1 MDTTR
6 DTVVDFWFDPVCP
19 YSWTASRWLHEVG
32 RGRQL
37 TVRHHVLSL
46 YLLNRDRTDV
56 APEYRRNVEASRG
69 PAKVAT
75 AVLTRCGMEALAD
88 FYTAF
93 GNRVFDVWRRPTSAE
108 YHEVVGAALAEV
120 GLPGD
125 LEDAM
130 ESEEYDEA
138 MQASHD
144 SGVDLVGRGDVGTP
158 ITSIEGVG
166 FFGPVLN
173 AIPRG
178 EHAVQVFEGARLL
191 AGYPQFFE
199 LKRTRQQPPVF
210 T

>member
-1 MDTTR
+1 MGTRR

-19 YSWTASRWLHEVG
+19 YSWTASRWLHEAG
-32 RGRQL
+32 RHRQL
-37 TVRHHVLSL
+37 RVRPPRHEPLPAQQ
-46 YLLNRDRTDV
+46 DRTDI

-75 AVLTRCGMEALAD
+75 AVVARCGTEALAA

-93 GNRVFDVWRRPTSAE
+93 GARVFDVWRRPTSGE
-108 YHEVVGAALAEV
+108 YHQATRAALAEV
-120 GLPGD
+120 GLPRE
-125 LEDAM
+125 LENAM
-130 ESEEYDEA
+130 DSDDHDSQ
-138 MQASHD
+138 MRASHD
-144 SGVDLVGRGDVGTP
+144 AGVALVGSEVGTP
-158 ITSIEGVG
+158 ITSIDGVA

-178 EHAVQVFEGARLL
+178 EQALQVFEGARLL

-199 LKRTRQQPPVF
+199 LKRTRVQPPVF

>member
-1 MDTTR
+1 MDATS

-32 RGRQL
+32 QRRPL
-37 TVRHHVLSL
+37 MVRHHVLSL
-46 YLLNRDRTDV
+46 YLLNQDRTDI
-56 APEYRRNVEASRG
+56 APDYRRNVEASRG

-75 AVLTRCGMEALAD
+75 AVAARCGPDALID

-93 GNRVFDVWRRPTSAE
+93 GKRVFDVWRRPASAE
-108 YHEVVGAALAEV
+108 YHEVISAALAEV
-120 GLPGD
+120 GLPAE

-130 ESEEYDEA
+130 ESEEHDDA
-138 MQASHD
+138 MRASHD
-144 SGVDLVGRGDVGTP
+144 AGVALVGRGDVGTP
-158 ITSIEGVG
+158 ITSFDGVG

-178 EHAVQVFEGARLL
+178 EHALQVFEGARML
-191 AGYPQFFE
+191 AGEPQFFE
-199 LKRTRQQPPVF
+199 LKRTRLQPPVF

>member
-1 MDTTR
+1 MDATR
-6 DTVVDFWFDPVCP
+6 DMVVDFWFDPVCP

-32 RGRQL
+32 QSRRL

-46 YLLNRDRTDV
+46 YLLNQHRTDI

-75 AVLTRCGMEALAD
+75 AVATQCGPDALAD

-93 GNRVFDVWRRPTSAE
+93 GKRVFDVWRRPTAAE
-108 YHEVVGAALAEV
+108 YHEVISAALAEV
-120 GLPGD
+120 GLPAD

-130 ESEEYDEA
+130 ESERYDEA
-138 MQASHD
+138 MRVSHD
-144 SGVDLVGRGDVGTP
+144 AGIGLVGGEVGTP
-158 ITSIEGVG
+158 ITSIGGVA

-178 EHAVQVFEGARLL
+178 EHALQVFEGARLL

-199 LKRTRQQPPVF
+199 LKRTRVQAPVF